1 MKDVWI
7 DGKKFVPHKPLT
19 ESQIK
24 AIDDGSRVYGKYIRD
39 LLAGI
44 EPDRNLVNQQPSL
57 RTKMVLAAVSKAYE
71 IPNEELRKMKV
82 GHVWTLFDKLIEQS
96 RKAKR

>member
-1 MKDVWI
+1 
-7 DGKKFVPHKPLT
+7 
-19 ESQIK
+19 
-24 AIDDGSRVYGKYIRD
+24 
-39 LLAGI
+39 
-44 EPDRNLVNQQPSL
+44 
-57 RTKMVLAAVSKAYE
+57 MVLAAVSKAYE